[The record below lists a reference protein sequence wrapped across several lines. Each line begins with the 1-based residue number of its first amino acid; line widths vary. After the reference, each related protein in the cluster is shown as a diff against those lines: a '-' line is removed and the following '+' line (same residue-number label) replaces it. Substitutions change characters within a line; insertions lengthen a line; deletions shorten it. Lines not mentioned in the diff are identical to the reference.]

1 MDHRAYKSHRI
12 RAYNQLHPGPLGHNE
27 CVQQGLT
34 DGRIPII
41 GHGSQQETFSCHK
54 KKKKNKEP
62 HLCSTTHERD
72 ALSVLKDIT
81 QHLGGNGRR
90 GTQVYKGQVA
100 KKKVHKSVE
109 PGINP
114 YESDYPQVT
123 PYCDK
128 IDKKKNE
135 KENNLLIEMI
145 CKPREKKFSH
155 CCLILIFHWSSAICY
170 KKDFY

>member
-1 MDHRAYKSHRI
+1 MSHGAYKSHSI
-12 RAYNQLHPGPLGHNE
+12 RAYNQLHTDPLGHNE

-34 DGRIPII
+34 DGCIPII
-41 GHGSQQETFSCHK
+41 GHGSQQETFSGHK
-54 KKKKNKEP
+54 KTKEK

-72 ALSVLKDIT
+72 ASFLCKDIT

-100 KKKVHKSVE
+100 KKKVHRSME
-109 PGINP
+109 SGINP
-114 YESDYPQVT
+114 YESDHPQVT
-123 PYCDK
+123 TQSGK

-145 CKPREKKFSH
+145 CEAQEKKFSH
-155 CCLILIFHWSSAICY
+155 CRLILIFHWSSAICY